1 VGKLKPAILLALF
14 GTVLLTWS
22 VVLPV
27 TGLLY
32 LVGALR

>member
-1 VGKLKPAILLALF
+1 MGKIRPAVFIALF

-32 LVGALR
+32 FIGWLR